1 MLTIA
6 HRGASGHAA
15 ENTLPAITLACRLG
29 ADRVEVDVRLS
40 RDGVPVLLHDATLE
54 RTHPAVRR
62 SGATAWSVADLHSDD
77 LTALGVPTLAEAL
90 DLAPLLV
97 ELKDP
102 DTTPGLVEA
111 VADCVVGSD
120 VVLQSFDVAAVRRL
134 AALRPHV
141 PRGVL
146 GRPAVRDLREI
157 ASFAGTVGVRHRRL
171 DPAYVA
177 AAHAAGLQVL
187 AWTVNLD
194 RSIARVL
201 RLGVDGV
208 ISDYPERVLAALAT
222 GRWCPTGS
230 LTSAPSATST
240 LGSSAL
246 AVRR

>member
-6 HRGASGHAA
+6 HRGASGHAP
-15 ENTLPAITLACRLG
+15 ENTLPAIDLARRLG

-40 RDGVPVLLHDATLE
+40 HDGVPVLLHDATLE
-54 RTHPAVRR
+54 RTAGVPCA
-62 SGATAWSVADLHSDD
+62 VADLGVED

-90 DLAPLLV
+90 AAAPLLV

-102 DTTPGLVEA
+102 AATPGLVEA
-111 VADCVVGSD
+111 VAATVADHD
-120 VVLQSFDVAAVRRL
+120 AVLQSFDVDAVRAL
-134 AALRPHV
+134 ARLRPDV

-146 GRPAVRDLREI
+146 GRPRTTELAEI
-157 ASFAGTVGVRHRRL
+157 AGFAGAVGVHHRRL

-177 AAHAAGLQVL
+177 AARAAGLLVL
-187 AWTVNLD
+187 TWTVNAD
-194 RSIARVL
+194 RSIRRVL

-208 ISDYPERVLAALAT
+208 ISDYPERVLGAIASGT
-222 GRWCPTGS
+222 WCPAGS
-230 LTSAPSATST
+230 LTSAPSAAST